1 MQLRV
6 LVSKVTDFFVVL
18 VAIDDLDRG
27 RMAFGE
33 FGEHKDER

>member
-33 FGEHKDER
+33 FGDNDER

>member
-6 LVSKVTDFFVVL
+6 LVPKVTDFFMVL
-18 VAIDDLDRG
+18 VAIEDCDRG
-27 RMAFGE
+27 RMAFGG

>member
-6 LVSKVTDFFVVL
+6 LVSKVADFFMVF
-18 VAIDDLDRG
+18 VAIEDCDRG